1 MEGWDVEE
9 DGGGGGLWLNLVK
22 SGGVAF
28 RRTFTPTVQYITGS
42 FKNKAGHKT

>member
-1 MEGWDVEE
+1 MEE
-9 DGGGGGLWLNLVK
+9 DGGGGGDYGSNLVK